1 MNGIKCVD
9 DDLFRTATSTNML
22 RNLIKSNR
30 KIWAKFRILAKD
42 ISVRFFYSTVLR
54 CLLGNNPL
62 GDREKVHDRGGPNWR
77 IWNVICFWHYL
88 KFLST
93 NTNCAENRTRTFID
107 VLYGQKS
114 KLGNQEL
121 HHYGSS
127 VNLSKL
133 PTYISGTYTKL
144 LIGPTVAL
152 IAASIYFSVSI
163 WCDGVPKTKE
173 TTSG

>member
-1 MNGIKCVD
+1 MFCVNGIKCVD
-9 DDLFRTATSTNML
+9 DGLFRTATSTNML

-54 CLLGNNPL
+54 CLLGKNPL

-77 IWNVICFWHYL
+77 FWNVICFWHYL

-93 NTNCAENRTRTFID
+93 NTNCAENRTRTWTDGFLLIYD
-107 VLYGQKS
+107 Q
-114 KLGNQEL
+114 QL
-121 HHYGSS
+121 HHHGSS
-127 VNLSKL
+127 LNLSNI

-144 LIGPTVAL
+144 QMGPTVTI
-152 IAASIYFSVSI
+152 IAAMVKIWISK
-163 WCDGVPKTKE
+163 WCDGVL
-173 TTSG
+173 